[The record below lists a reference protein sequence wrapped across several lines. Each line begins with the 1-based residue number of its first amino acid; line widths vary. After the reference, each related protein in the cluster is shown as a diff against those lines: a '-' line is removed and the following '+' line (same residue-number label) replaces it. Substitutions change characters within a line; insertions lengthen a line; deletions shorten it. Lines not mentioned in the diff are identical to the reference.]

1 MKLSYILNQ
10 LASGELSN
18 LHLAED
24 NQTIKE
30 TKLPIVIRRI
40 NAALNDLHT
49 RFLISIAEVD
59 VTPVDGKYT
68 VDAEDFLELIDV
80 YVEDTAL
87 IRGKEYSLLKPNV
100 FKLKMN
106 LGIEG
111 PLQVHYKTCLKE
123 LTLEDAKNDSEVALP
138 IAYLNALLFF
148 VAAKSFTSPVNQMDG
163 DLNEGISY
171 YRRYQEEL
179 QMLTAQGV
187 DVEELEETNQ
197 FHSKG
202 FI

>member
-30 TKLPIVIRRI
+30 NKLPIVIRRI
-40 NAALNDLHT
+40 NAGLNDLHT

-59 VTPVDGKYT
+59 VTPVAGKYT
-68 VDAEDFLELIDV
+68 VAAGDFLELIDV
-80 YVEDTAL
+80 YVEDNAL

-123 LTLEDAKNDSEVALP
+123 LTLEDAKKDSEVALP